1 MALFNLTDIAYKKLQ
16 TDNRSFAGFSNGLS
30 NYNPNLLRYPAD
42 LGNTDKG
49 HYMMIHVH
57 VQDKTSYVSNLDRN
71 DPKSAIQKSRESLR
85 AQTGATNLGGAGK
98 MITDKLTGLF
108 GETDTSGSA
117 GRAGLLDPNIGE
129 GIVSN
134 LPAQFSSTLVDPIKT
149 IIDNASDVLKGI
161 NSALRTMDGTT
172 FLRTTKRTTDSIA
185 LYMPDTLAFTDNQTY
200 NQLELGGEL
209 LSLGAAGAS
218 ILADAASGDKFDA
231 QSLGKNLSPFIGDF
245 IANKLSGIL
254 GPNSTRAAVATL
266 FGAVKNPQLELI
278 YSSPEF
284 RSFAFEFMFYPR
296 SEKEAQEVQKIV
308 QRLRFHQAP
317 EILTGSAGYF
327 MVPPSE
333 FDIEFYY
340 NGQVNPNIPKI
351 STCALT
357 SISIDYAPNGFR
369 AYEVPGQNSPTMGAT
384 GMPVGMRVN
393 LSFRELEIMTKFNY
407 QDETNRRK
415 V

>member
-1 MALFNLTDIAYKKLQ
+1 MALFTLTDIAYKKL
-16 TDNRSFAGFSNGLS
+16 DSMRDPNNNPLDSFG
-30 NYNPNLLRYPAD
+30 PNLLRYPSD

-57 VQDKTSYVSNLDRN
+57 VQDKTSYVSNLDRKN
-71 DPKSAIQKSRESLR
+71 PKSAIQKNRDGLR
-85 AQTGATNLGGAGK
+85 AQTGATNLGGAGR
-98 MITDKLTGLF
+98 MVIDKVNNLF
-108 GETDTSGSA
+108 GQAAATGRDIVNTFVPESYSNAIVEQVRKLPPERLTEVSA
-117 GRAGLLDPNIGE
+117 GSQEAIRPLDQ
-129 GIVSN
+129 S
-134 LPAQFSSTLVDPIKT
+134 
-149 IIDNASDVLKGI
+149 
-161 NSALRTMDGTT
+161 T

-185 LYMPDTLAFTDNQTY
+185 LYMPDTLAFTDEQTFS
-200 NQLELGGEL
+200 QLAMGGENAAL
-209 LSLGAAGAS
+209 AAAGVS
-218 ILADAASGDKFDA
+218 ILSDAASGDKFD
-231 QSLGKNLSPFIGDF
+231 SRGLGKNASPFIGDF
-245 IANKLSGIL
+245 IANRLSPLL
-254 GPNSTRAAVATL
+254 GENSTRAALATL

-284 RSFAFEFMFYPR
+284 RTFAFEFMFYPR
-296 SEKEAQEVQKIV
+296 SEKEAAEVQKIV

-333 FDIEFYY
+333 FDIEVHY
-340 NGQVNPNIPKI
+340 NGQINPNIPKI

-369 AYEVPGQNSPTMGAT
+369 AYEVPGENSPKIGST
-384 GMPVGMRVN
+384 GMPVAMRVN

-407 QDETNRRK
+407 QDKTNRRK

>member
-71 DPKSAIQKSRESLR
+71 DPKSAIHKSRESLR
-85 AQTGATNLGGAGK
+85 AQTGATNLGGSGK
-98 MITDKLTGLF
+98 MIVDQVTDLFGKAVGTAKNIVESIVPEQKSSRIADLGEKLTPAAV
-108 GETDTSGSA
+108 TDFSKGA
-117 GRAGLLDPNIGE
+117 RE
-129 GIVSN
+129 GVGPLN
-134 LPAQFSSTLVDPIKT
+134 
-149 IIDNASDVLKGI
+149 
-161 NSALRTMDGTT
+161 GTN

-200 NQLELGGEL
+200 NQMELGGEL
-209 LSLGAAGAS
+209 ASLGSAGIS

-231 QSLGKNLSPFIGDF
+231 QALGKNASPFIGNF

>member
-71 DPKSAIQKSRESLR
+71 DPKSAIHKSRESLR
-85 AQTGATNLGGAGK
+85 AQTGATNLGGSGK
-98 MITDKLTGLF
+98 MIVDQVTDLFGKAVGTAKNIVESIVPEQVSSKIADLGEKLTPAAV
-108 GETDTSGSA
+108 TDFSKGA
-117 GRAGLLDPNIGE
+117 RE
-129 GIVSN
+129 GVGPLN
-134 LPAQFSSTLVDPIKT
+134 
-149 IIDNASDVLKGI
+149 
-161 NSALRTMDGTT
+161 GTN

-200 NQLELGGEL
+200 NQMELGGEL
-209 LSLGAAGAS
+209 ASLGSAGIS

-231 QSLGKNLSPFIGDF
+231 QALGKNASPFIGNF

-407 QDETNRRK
+407 QDETNRRN

>member
-71 DPKSAIQKSRESLR
+71 DPKSAIQKSREMLR

-98 MITDKLTGLF
+98 MAIDKLTGLS

-117 GRAGLLDPNIGE
+117 GRAGLLDPDIGE
-129 GIVSN
+129 GIAAKFSEI
-134 LPAQFSSTLVDPIKT
+134 FSSEFVSPIKLT
-149 IIDNASDVLKGI
+149 VDKTNDFIQGLK
-161 NSALRTMDGTT
+161 SAIGPLNETN

-231 QSLGKNLSPFIGDF
+231 QALGKNASPFIGDF

>member
-1 MALFNLTDIAYKKLQ
+1 
-16 TDNRSFAGFSNGLS
+16 
-30 NYNPNLLRYPAD
+30 
-42 LGNTDKG
+42 
-49 HYMMIHVH
+49 
-57 VQDKTSYVSNLDRN
+57 
-71 DPKSAIQKSRESLR
+71 
-85 AQTGATNLGGAGK
+85 
-98 MITDKLTGLF
+98 
-108 GETDTSGSA
+108 
-117 GRAGLLDPNIGE
+117 LLDPG
-129 GIVSN
+129 
-134 LPAQFSSTLVDPIKT
+134 IKT
-149 IIDNASDVLKGI
+149 GEQLAADLPSGFSEVLAAQVKKLPLDRLYDFTQGLK
-161 NSALRTMDGTT
+161 AGTRTLDGTT

-185 LYMPDTLAFTDNQTY
+185 LYMPDTLAFTDNQNF

-209 LSLGAAGAS
+209 LSLGSAGVS
-218 ILADAASGDKFDA
+218 IFADAASGNKFDTYA
-231 QSLGKNLSPFIGDF
+231 LGKNLSPFIGDF
-245 IANKLSGIL
+245 VANRLSSL

-296 SEKEAQEVQKIV
+296 SEKEALEVQKIV

-333 FDIEFYY
+333 FDIEFHY

-369 AYEVPGQNSPTMGAT
+369 AYEVPGQNSPTRGAT

-407 QDETNRRK
+407 QDETNLRNT
-415 V
+415 